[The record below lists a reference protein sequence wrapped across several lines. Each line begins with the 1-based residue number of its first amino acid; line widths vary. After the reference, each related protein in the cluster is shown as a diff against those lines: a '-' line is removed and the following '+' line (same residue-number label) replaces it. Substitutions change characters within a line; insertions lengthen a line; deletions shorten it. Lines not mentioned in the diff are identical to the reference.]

1 MRLLERRLQN
11 LEKIESKSGYHV
23 VELNEWAGET
33 HEEALARAGIS
44 PGPDDTVVFIR
55 NFLKPRDKA

>member
-11 LEKIESKSGYHV
+11 LEKTESKSGYHV

-33 HEEALARAGIS
+33 HEQALERAGIS
-44 PGPDDTVVFIR
+44 PGSNDTVVFIR
-55 NFLKPRDKA
+55 NFLKPPDKS